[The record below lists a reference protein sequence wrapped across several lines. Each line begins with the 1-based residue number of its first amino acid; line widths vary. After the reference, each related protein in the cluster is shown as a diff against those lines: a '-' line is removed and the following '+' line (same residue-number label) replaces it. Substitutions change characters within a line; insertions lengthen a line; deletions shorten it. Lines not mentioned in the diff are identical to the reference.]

1 MAGRPDGGSS
11 RYVWQFS
18 SLVFFV
24 YLVHYNIKMKYLNF
38 LKQFSVLVVL
48 PLLFFACDKENDQ
61 NSIADNGRTLVK
73 IIGGGTPANIVKTK
87 IDFDSKP
94 VSIQLADIRRDVA
107 VASELNK
114 VMTVMVKDDN
124 AIVAANPAYT
134 ILPAALYSVGV
145 ETPKSGGYYTVTLN
159 YGEFYK
165 AISITI
171 PNPKLLN
178 PVLKYALGLTIATAD
193 AGGKIS
199 VQHSIIVEIV
209 TINQWDGVYMN
220 IGNPAAPNRGFTDVT
235 NAAFT
240 WGGNQQYSLVTIGP
254 AACVVINDNY
264 SNGGPGQMFPTY
276 MFNNINAP
284 NIYGSYGLVISFDS
298 TTNGISEIHNSYG
311 DIEFMSLWIWPALY
325 DWPWSIPCMTGPPLY
340 GSCNTRRAVLDP
352 SGVNAVQPNRDIFIK
367 HFMLQPSVLPAPS
380 IRSYFDETWKY
391 LRPR

>member
-1 MAGRPDGGSS
+1 
-11 RYVWQFS
+11 
-18 SLVFFV
+18 
-24 YLVHYNIKMKYLNF
+24 MKFLNL

-61 NSIADNGRTLVK
+61 NSIADNGQTLVK
-73 IIGGGTPANIVKTK
+73 IIGGGTPANIVKIK
-87 IDFDSKP
+87 IEFDSKP
-94 VSIQLADIRRDVA
+94 QSIQLADIRRDIA
-107 VASELNK
+107 SSSELNK

-124 AIVAANPAYT
+124 AIVAAYPAYT

-145 ETPKSGGYYTVTLN
+145 ETPKSGSYYTVTLN
-159 YGEFYK
+159 SGEFNK

-209 TINQWDGVYMN
+209 TINNWDGVYMN
-220 IGNPAAPNRGFTDVT
+220 IGNPAAPDRGFTDVT
-235 NAAFT
+235 NTAFT

-254 AACVVINDNY
+254 STCVVINDTY
-264 SNGGPGQMFPTY
+264 SIGEMFPAY
-276 MFNNINAP
+276 LFKNNGASSS
-284 NIYGSYGLVISFDS
+284 YGTYGLVISFDS
-298 TTNGISEIHNSYG
+298 ATNSISEIHNSYG
-311 DIEFMSLWIWPALY
+311 DIDFMSLWIWPALY
-325 DWPWSIPCMTGPPLY
+325 DWFWSIPCMTGAPLY
-340 GSCNTRRAVLDP
+340 ASCNTRRAVLNP
-352 SGVNAVQPNRDIFIK
+352 SGVNAVQSNRDIFIK
-367 HFMLQPSVLPAPS
+367 HFMLQSSVLPAPS